1 MSTETDRPVVPT
13 TEETQEAIQTDEAPP
28 PAPAHET
35 NPRWRAEKEIAAAAA
50 ARREA
55 EAAERIPGMEPAP
68 APVAEVATTE
78 AVPATEAEVPAEG
91 GGRVEEAAKA
101 IDPNAEYD
109 LIIDGKPVK
118 VKASQIMETG
128 QRALQKELAA
138 DQRLELAT
146 RMLEEAKR
154 RAEGQPPVPTGAQ
167 PTGKTESAPTTGKS
181 DAELAHLIQYGTQE
195 QAGEAIAEIR
205 RRDSSTVTQDSLQ
218 EFIVQQLPAAVSS
231 QLAFH
236 QAVTSAKDEYKD
248 IFADPHLTTLFH
260 VQEHQ
265 ARQAGDV
272 RSHSDLYKAI
282 GDGIRSH
289 FKLAAPTKA
298 NGPTIA
304 EKKVAKAAAP
314 SVPKLASVRIETPG
328 GPPKTPEEV
337 RDGVLA
343 KMKAARGQGKL

>member
-13 TEETQEAIQTDEAPP
+13 TEETQAAIQTDEAPQ
-28 PAPAHET
+28 PAHET

-68 APVAEVATTE
+68 APVAEVATTV
-78 AVPATEAEVPAEG
+78 AAPATEEAVPAEG
-91 GGRVEEAAKA
+91 GGRVEEAAPKA

-167 PTGKTESAPTTGKS
+167 PTGKTESAPAAGKS
-181 DAELAHLIQYGTQE
+181 DAELAHSIQYGTQE

-205 RRDSSTVTQDSLQ
+205 RRDSTAVTQDSLQ